1 MNIGSNLNL
10 RIIISLTIIG
20 LHYYKITHAKV
31 ILTEQK
37 RVVDYIYIYIYIS
50 RNKITYRNA

>member
-10 RIIISLTIIG
+10 RIIISLIIIG
-20 LHYYKITHAKV
+20 LYYYKITHAKV

-37 RVVDYIYIYIYIS
+37 RVVDYIY
-50 RNKITYRNA
+50 KQEQK